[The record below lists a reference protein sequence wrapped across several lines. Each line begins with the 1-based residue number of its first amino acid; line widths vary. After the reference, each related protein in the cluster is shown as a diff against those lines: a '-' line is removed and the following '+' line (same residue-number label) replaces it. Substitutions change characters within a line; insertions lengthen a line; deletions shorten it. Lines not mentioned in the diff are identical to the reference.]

1 MVEDC
6 SCRGY
11 KVDTQVPILH
21 TPVYSIR
28 SELLDLKGIEFGEGI
43 ALEWA

>member
-1 MVEDC
+1 MEVC
-6 SCRGY
+6 SFLAY

-21 TPVYSIR
+21 TALYSDR
-28 SELLDLKGIEFGEGI
+28 SEFLDLNGIEFGEAI